1 MGATASLVCLYSG
14 TVSEIFISIRNTGR
28 LLFYHGHSGWVW
40 GETGS
45 RLMDVSG
52 RSTRDQGLL
61 HLPQEQEGGATSARM
76 FIARKSAPQLEVNFC
91 SLLPRTDWLVLF
103 QIILLQYESD

>member
-1 MGATASLVCLYSG
+1 MS
-14 TVSEIFISIRNTGR
+14 SIVDYWETT
-28 LLFYHGHSGWVW
+28 LLSWKSH
-40 GETGS
+40 
-45 RLMDVSG
+45 LMDVSG
-52 RSTRDQGLL
+52 EHQGS

-76 FIARKSAPQLEVNFC
+76 FIARKSAPQFEVSFC